1 MQRKK
6 ESKRF
11 RVTCRIFKF
20 NLIMRVS
27 IFEHTPDVADS
38 INNLTG
44 GEMKDRDKNERK
56 DTDKNERKDTDKN
69 ERNIKIKT
77 EKKQR

>member
-1 MQRKK
+1 
-6 ESKRF
+6 
-11 RVTCRIFKF
+11 
-20 NLIMRVS
+20 MRVS

-56 DTDKNERKDTDKN
+56 DKDKNERKDTDKN